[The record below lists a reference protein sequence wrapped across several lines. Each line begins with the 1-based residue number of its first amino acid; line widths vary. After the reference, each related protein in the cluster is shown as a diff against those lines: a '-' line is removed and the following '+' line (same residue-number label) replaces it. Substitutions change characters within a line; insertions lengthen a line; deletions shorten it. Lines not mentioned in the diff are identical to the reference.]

1 MALSI
6 IPTRVPLAM
15 TYGAS
20 VAVSGGASLLYPVLP
35 VLALDLQADE
45 QQIGLVMAA
54 FFAPAI
60 VLAPIF
66 GVIADL
72 HGRRWI
78 MIGGLA
84 LFGIAGAA
92 VALAPSY
99 AWVIALR
106 VLQGVGMSAISPL
119 TIVLI
124 SDLLPPERELQ
135 GQGLKVVFDRIGM
148 VLLPLLGGALAAL
161 SWRYSLLPFLLTV
174 PLAIAAF
181 LWMPET
187 TGRRPQGLRDY
198 TRRTLQA
205 IRAPRLTTAFF
216 TGFLRFFLD
225 TGLYTYLAVFLALR
239 YGAAAATAGWL
250 VAVSAAGS
258 IATALTVGRLQR
270 IAPERVLAAA
280 FLASALAL
288 GLVAAAPPLWV
299 MAAAVFVF
307 GLANGLISPLQKS
320 LLTQRTRPSL
330 RGGVVSVDRVIQQI
344 GKALAPVL
352 MGLLLLAGPIEWV
365 FWSLGAASAAGGLLL
380 AIRRAQATGPVVA
393 AGPEQ

>member
-6 IPTRVPLAM
+6 IPTRVPLAI

-66 GVIADL
+66 GVMADL

-239 YGAAAATAGWL
+239 YGASAATAGWL

-320 LLTQRTRPSL
+320 LLTQRTPPSL

-365 FWSLGAASAAGGLLL
+365 FWSLCAASAAGGLLL
-380 AIRRAQATGPVVA
+380 AIRRAEATGPVVA
-393 AGPEQ
+393 AGPEK